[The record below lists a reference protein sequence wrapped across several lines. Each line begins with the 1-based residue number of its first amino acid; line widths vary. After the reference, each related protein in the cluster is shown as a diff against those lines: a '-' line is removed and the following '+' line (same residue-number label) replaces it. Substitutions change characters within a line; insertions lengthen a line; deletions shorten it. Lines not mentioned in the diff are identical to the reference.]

1 MNSGINFDPDELQLE
16 KKDIIKVI
24 EAVQKRWRKSGW
36 KNKFYLAGLAAF
48 KQGIEWV
55 SDDIVKFV
63 WRDMVSLT
71 NKMIEYNARKRMMG
85 EMPKTAE
92 MLKMLE
98 DEIDSGN
105 FAGEPIK

>member
-1 MNSGINFDPDELQLE
+1 MIEFDPDELQLE
-16 KKDIIKVI
+16 KKDIIRII
-24 EAVQKRWRKSGW
+24 ESVQKRWRKSGL
-36 KNKFYLAGLAAF
+36 KNKLYLMGLAAF

-92 MLKMLE
+92 LLKMLE
-98 DEIDSGN
+98 DEIDFGN
-105 FAGEPIK
+105 FAGDPINE

>member
-1 MNSGINFDPDELQLE
+1 MIEFDPDELQLE
-16 KKDIIKVI
+16 KKDIIKII
-24 EAVQKRWRKSGW
+24 EAVQKRWRKSGL
-36 KNKFYLAGLAAF
+36 KNRLYLMGLAAF
-48 KQGIEWV
+48 KQGVEWV
-55 SDDIVKFV
+55 SDDIIKLV

-98 DEIDSGN
+98 DEIDAGD
-105 FAGEPIK
+105 FAGEPIDE

>member
-1 MNSGINFDPDELQLE
+1 MNEFDPDELQLE
-16 KKDIIKVI
+16 KKDIVRII
-24 EAVQKRWRKSGW
+24 EAVQNRWRRNGW
-36 KNKFYLAGLAAF
+36 KNKLYLTGLAAF
-48 KQGIEWV
+48 KQGILWV

-63 WRDMVSLT
+63 WHDMVLLT
-71 NKMIEYNARKRMMG
+71 NKMIEYNERKRMCG

-92 MLKMLE
+92 MLDILE

>member
-1 MNSGINFDPDELQLE
+1 MNEFDPDELQLE
-16 KKDIIKVI
+16 KEDIVKII
-24 EAVQKRWRKSGW
+24 EAVQRRWRKSGF
-36 KNKFYLAGLAAF
+36 KNKVYLMGIAAF
-48 KQGIEWV
+48 KQGILWTPEDV
-55 SDDIVKFV
+55 LKFV

-98 DEIDSGN
+98 DDIDSGK
-105 FAGEPIK
+105 FAGEPID

>member
-1 MNSGINFDPDELQLE
+1 MSAEFDADELQLE
-16 KKDIIKVI
+16 KKDIIRII
-24 EAVQKRWRKSGW
+24 EAVQKRWRKNGW
-36 KNKFYLAGLAAF
+36 KNKLYLAGLAAF
-48 KQGIEWV
+48 KQGIQWV

-71 NKMIEYNARKRMMG
+71 NKMIEYNARKRMLG

-105 FAGEPIK
+105 FVGEPIHD